1 MEQLA
6 LRKPY
11 LGPGW
16 LCYSRGRGFP
26 GLHLEKRS
34 MLPGQLSIWS
44 ACWLSCLFD
53 MSQDLFGISSFPPL
67 LNSAPMSIFSSVCS
81 ICPNHGPFGEALP
94 LSRVLG
100 LVKWCFG
107 IPAMFTLGIPDSVL
121 CSHLHISL
129 LLWSGARLTANLQ
142 VSSAISAPWWLIPFS
157 QVLTW
162 TNLYSFPVCRW
173 LSSLS
178 NHPAPIHV
186 SLPHSGSRDISAI
199 RHLNQLPFWDFCFN
213 HYYPSL

>member
-6 LRKPY
+6 LQKPY

-16 LCYSRGRGFP
+16 FCYSRGRGFP

-44 ACWLSCLFD
+44 ACWLSHLFD

-67 LNSAPMSIFSSVCS
+67 LNSAPNEYFLIRLQHLSQPWTLWWGSPVIS
-81 ICPNHGPFGEALP
+81 CPGPGEM
-94 LSRVLG
+94 V
-100 LVKWCFG
+100 FG
-107 IPAMFTLGIPDSVL
+107 IPALFTLGIPDSVL

-129 LLWSGARLTANLQ
+129 LLWSGARLTPNLQ

-162 TNLYSFPVCRW
+162 TSLYSFPVCLW

-213 HYYPSL
+213 HYYSSL